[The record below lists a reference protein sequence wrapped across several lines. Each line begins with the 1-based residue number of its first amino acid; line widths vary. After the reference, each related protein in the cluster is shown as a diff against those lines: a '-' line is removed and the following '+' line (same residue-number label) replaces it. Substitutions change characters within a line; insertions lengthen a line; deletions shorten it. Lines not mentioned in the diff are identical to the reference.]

1 MSTIEWKIKGLYK
14 ADPVKVYEEINSI
27 GEEYTPA
34 DIVELAEDP
43 GSELHKCFEW
53 DDSIAADKYRL
64 IQAQKVCRNLIVRTE
79 TKKGEE
85 IQVRVIC
92 NSGESDN
99 IYRPT
104 VLTLRNND
112 QYAKLL
118 LQAKAELEQFKKRY
132 HMIRELEAIFEEID
146 ALIG

>member
-1 MSTIEWKIKGLYK
+1 MNTIEWKIKGLYK

-64 IQAQKVCRNLIVRTE
+64 IQAQK
-79 TKKGEE
+79 KKGGEA
-85 IQVRVIC
+85 C
-92 NSGESDN
+92 NSQQRKPVKNGSD
-99 IYRPT
+99 
-104 VLTLRNND
+104 LTMR
-112 QYAKLL
+112 
-118 LQAKAELEQFKKRY
+118 
-132 HMIRELEAIFEEID
+132 
-146 ALIG
+146 GSWS